1 MNASSSTEA
10 DPDAR
15 ALRILLR
22 EELPAHTF
30 DRQPLRGVV
39 ALALAPV
46 AIGLG
51 WAASRQLPW
60 WACLAISFL
69 LGQVVTTLGIAAHEA
84 LHHSVF
90 RSRALE
96 NLLGWIGFSPF
107 FVTPG
112 NWRAWHNQAHHGGTN
127 VRLQD
132 PDILPSLEEWRAQP
146 FARFLYAISPGSRS
160 WLSQISFCF
169 LFTGQGQAFLW
180 YYSRLPG
187 MQRLRMH
194 RTRECMLTILVALG
208 WCGLGWT
215 LGLRGAFFAL
225 MLPFTFGN
233 ITWMI
238 YIATQHWLQPASKQT
253 DNPLLSTASVETHP
267 VLNWAHFNFS
277 YHQEHHIFPAMSPKF
292 APDLRAA
299 VRAINPRASVVY
311 PHFGALCA
319 VFSRPALYAE
329 DEHTFIDPT
338 GALVRRSD
346 DIRDALVSQPT
357 LADVKITCAPATP
370 AATRP
375 R

>member
-1 MNASSSTEA
+1 MNASNPVEA

-15 ALRILLR
+15 SLRILLR

-30 DRQPLRGVV
+30 ERQPLRGAV
-39 ALALAPV
+39 ALALVPG

-60 WACLAISFL
+60 WACLAMSFL
-69 LGQVVTTLGIAAHEA
+69 LGQVVTALGIAAHEA

-96 NLLGWIGFSPF
+96 NLLGWVGFSPF
-107 FVTPG
+107 LVTPG

-132 PDILPSLEEWRAQP
+132 PDILPSQQEWRAQT

-160 WLSQISFCF
+160 WLSRISFCF

-180 YYSRLPG
+180 YYSGLPW
-187 MQRLRMH
+187 MQCVRMH
-194 RTRECMLTILVALG
+194 RARERVLTVLVAAG

-215 LGLRGAFFAL
+215 LGIRGAFFAL

-238 YIATQHWLQPASKQT
+238 YIATQHWLQPASKQA
-253 DNPLLSTASVETHP
+253 DNTFLSTASVDTHP
-267 VLNWAHFNFS
+267 VMNWAHFNFS
-277 YHQEHHIFPAMSPKF
+277 HHQEHHIFPAMSPKF

-299 VRAINPRASVVY
+299 LRAINPRASIVY
-311 PHFGALCA
+311 PHWGALRA

-329 DEHTFIDPT
+329 GGQIFVAPEGTRSVTAEDLRRTLEST
-338 GALVRRSD
+338 GSNRAHPPVG
-346 DIRDALVSQPT
+346 
-357 LADVKITCAPATP
+357 
-370 AATRP
+370 
-375 R
+375 